1 MEAYSLQQTAFSS
14 RSRLS
19 LIINSA
25 FQRAD
30 SDYIKLIQGAYLK
43 RREFERVRIKA
54 ALEEFKG
61 GSAIAVV
68 GFAAKLSRYPL
79 QGGAYK
85 AATCLE
91 YVLQ

>member
-1 MEAYSLQQTAFSS
+1 MNSSQLTVHSLRS
-14 RSRLS
+14 RSG

-25 FQRAD
+25 FQLAD
-30 SDYIKLIQGAYLK
+30 SNYIKLIQSACLK

-68 GFAAKLSRYPL
+68 GFAAKLSFHPF
-79 QGGAYK
+79 K
-85 AATCLE
+85 ALAKNVESSGE
-91 YVLQ
+91 YG